1 MTTLRK
7 LLAIS
12 ALLLFTA
19 AFASADNFNFTFT
32 GQENTVSGTF
42 VTTPEGGGQFL
53 ITDILNGMVDGN
65 PITSVL
71 PPDTYEFNDNILF
84 FPPNPEFLDSDGV
97 SFTDQNGVE
106 YNLYFF
112 FVYNLLSTSGID
124 DNGSLTVTPATTP
137 EPSSILLLGTGL
149 LGAAGALRRKFKV
162 AVGNRGLG
170 SGIWT
175 GDHPHH

>member
-7 LLAIS
+7 LLTIS

-84 FPPNPEFLDSDGV
+84 FPPTPNFSTVMASPLRTRTASN
-97 SFTDQNGVE
+97 TT
-106 YNLYFF
+106 
-112 FVYNLLSTSGID
+112 STS
-124 DNGSLTVTPATTP
+124 
-137 EPSSILLLGTGL
+137 SSFITC
-149 LGAAGALRRKFKV
+149 
-162 AVGNRGLG
+162 
-170 SGIWT
+170 
-175 GDHPHH
+175 